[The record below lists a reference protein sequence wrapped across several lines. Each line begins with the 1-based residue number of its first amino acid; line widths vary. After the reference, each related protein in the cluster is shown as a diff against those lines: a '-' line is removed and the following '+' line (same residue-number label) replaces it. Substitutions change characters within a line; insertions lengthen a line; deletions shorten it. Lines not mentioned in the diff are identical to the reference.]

1 MEVENFVQDSVKT
14 GSDYYMAISTA
25 ADYFYDL
32 YKNDSEKLAEAKT
45 SILKLRLKTDDEI
58 CCGNEM
64 EEGESNDEICCGN
77 EMEEGEF
84 EFCCAQCGRLINKN
98 VYYNPTPYGY
108 ISEPSK
114 PMYNPHKHF
123 IEIYNQIRGWLIPKD
138 GATVLKTIYQ
148 YCYKN
153 KITRITIETLRQI
166 LKKLKLSK
174 YYKFASYFYVELT
187 DVRPPDI
194 PNEFMM
200 KANTMFTQYIKTREQ
215 IFKEKKW
222 GPNNPPFPYLIYKIF
237 DKILPPDDK
246 ENRRLFEFIKL
257 PSKTTLKKRDQEWD
271 VVYNQINL
279 YVK

>member
-1 MEVENFVQDSVKT
+1 MEVENFVQDMVKT
-14 GSDYYMAISTA
+14 GSDYYMAITTA

-32 YKNDSEKLAEAKT
+32 YKNDSEKLAEAKA
-45 SILKLRLKTDDEI
+45 SILKLRLKTDDETTI

-64 EEGESNDEICCGN
+64 EDR
-77 EMEEGEF
+77 EF
-84 EFCCAQCGRLINKN
+84 EVCCAQCGRLLNKD
-98 VYYNPTPYGY
+98 VSYVLTPYGY
-108 ISEPSK
+108 IYEPQK
-114 PMYNPHKHF
+114 PVYSPHKHF
-123 IEIYNQIRGWLIPKD
+123 VEIYSQIRGLIIPKD
-138 GATVLKTIYQ
+138 ATVLNTLRQ
-148 YCYKN
+148 YCYQN
-153 KITRITIETLRQI
+153 NITIISIEIIRQI

-174 YYKFASYFYVELT
+174 YYKYTSYFFVELT

-200 KANTMFTQYIKTREQ
+200 KANVMFTQYIKIREQ
-215 IFKEKKW
+215 IYKEKKW

-237 DKILPPDDK
+237 DKILPLDDV

-257 PSKTTLKKRDQEWD
+257 PSKTTLQKRDQEWD